1 MNNFLKL
8 INVLLAALKPEDKE
22 KYEKIQ
28 LDAETIFKVKSR
40 YDHLFGKDDRVY
52 IEDERLNNVSLSISA
67 EHIKNIKNINNLFLE
82 HKYDYKILSKTDYL
96 AGKATKNGSTD
107 SIKTAR
113 NSESIEKLLTNIIN
127 NVIKNEYE
135 PFLEEREFYIKDK
148 EVLNIINDNELK
160 ISQKIFK
167 MYDYY
172 FDIDLANI
180 KNIKPS
186 NYRLQEI
193 VVKLY
198 YPMKYRSLYSMRPS
212 LKNNNLSVVIS
223 RKAEDIAG
231 MSTDRR
237 WTSCMRLP
245 GYGDEN
251 GGLYNDILYY
261 DVKLGT
267 LVAYLI
273 KKDDRNI
280 ENPLARIA
288 IKPLFNLD
296 DDIADILDALDI
308 QSIEYL
314 NKDNLKAIEDFK
326 KKEIT
331 IFLRP
336 EENIYSDGSLST
348 EIKTNFK
355 RIVNDFCEK
364 NNKNVEGMYFLNRRL
379 YNDSAK
385 ESEITL
391 KNKNHKEYINNLITN
406 LKYNYEI
413 LNDSSINL
421 EKSLLEWYFYN
432 NKDINNWF
440 FKALKDNNIK
450 YISLIDYKRL
460 KASFLKNANVE
471 DKKLD
476 LILDVCENCN
486 FKNVEYITIYEESRN
501 CTFDTCTIIC
511 GKYKNCTFINCE
523 FSQNI
528 DVFSEKY
535 KDFVRCA
542 VNTEQFLQAEK
553 YSSSLEDLRNTIKK
567 KLLK

>member
-1 MNNFLKL
+1 
-8 INVLLAALKPEDKE
+8 
-22 KYEKIQ
+22 
-28 LDAETIFKVKSR
+28 
-40 YDHLFGKDDRVY
+40 
-52 IEDERLNNVSLSISA
+52 
-67 EHIKNIKNINNLFLE
+67 
-82 HKYDYKILSKTDYL
+82 
-96 AGKATKNGSTD
+96 
-107 SIKTAR
+107 
-113 NSESIEKLLTNIIN
+113 
-127 NVIKNEYE
+127 
-135 PFLEEREFYIKDK
+135 
-148 EVLNIINDNELK
+148 
-160 ISQKIFK
+160 
-167 MYDYY
+167 
-172 FDIDLANI
+172 
-180 KNIKPS
+180 
-186 NYRLQEI
+186 
-193 VVKLY
+193 
-198 YPMKYRSLYSMRPS
+198 
-212 LKNNNLSVVIS
+212 
-223 RKAEDIAG
+223 

-245 GYGDEN
+245 GYGDKN

-296 DDIADILDALDI
+296 DDIDDILDALDI

-406 LKYNYEI
+406 LKYNDEI
-413 LNDSSINL
+413 LNDFSINL
-421 EKSLLEWYFYN
+421 EKSLF
-432 NKDINNWF
+432 
-440 FKALKDNNIK
+440 
-450 YISLIDYKRL
+450 RMV
-460 KASFLKNANVE
+460 FL
-471 DKKLD
+471 
-476 LILDVCENCN
+476 
-486 FKNVEYITIYEESRN
+486 
-501 CTFDTCTIIC
+501 
-511 GKYKNCTFINCE
+511 
-523 FSQNI
+523 
-528 DVFSEKY
+528 
-535 KDFVRCA
+535 
-542 VNTEQFLQAEK
+542 
-553 YSSSLEDLRNTIKK
+553 
-567 KLLK
+567 

>member
-1 MNNFLKL
+1 MYRQLNFLIKL
-8 INVLLAALKPEDKE
+8 NSLLAALKKEDKE
-22 KYEKIQ
+22 YYEKIHEKAKVKQ
-28 LDAETIFKVKSR
+28 KYNHIFGSDDRLFIEDDRLKNFQIVDLQPLVLKNETIDYADDIGFLNEMLVDKIFDDEVKKYVISSS
-40 YDHLFGKDDRVY
+40 DY
-52 IEDERLNNVSLSISA
+52 IAGYFVEIDNNNNPTGRKIKFNSVVDKIL
-67 EHIKNIKNINNLFLE
+67 KNIDLRIN
-82 HKYDYKILSKTDYL
+82 DI
-96 AGKATKNGSTD
+96 D
-107 SIKTAR
+107 SSID
-113 NSESIEKLLTNIIN
+113 NDVLSESSEQYLISELLSYKKYKEK
-127 NVIKNEYE
+127 VEKIKKNFISYR
-135 PFLEEREFYIKDK
+135 PTKAISDKDFYI
-148 EVLNIINDNELK
+148 
-160 ISQKIFK
+160 
-167 MYDYY
+167 
-172 FDIDLANI
+172 
-180 KNIKPS
+180 
-186 NYRLQEI
+186 
-193 VVKLY
+193 
-198 YPMKYRSLYSMRPS
+198 
-212 LKNNNLSVVIS
+212 VIS
-223 RKAEDIAG
+223 RAAEDIAG

-245 GYGDEN
+245 GYGDKN
-251 GGLYNDILYY
+251 GGLYNDRLYY

-273 KKDDRNI
+273 TKDDRNI

-308 QSIEYL
+308 QSTEYL
-314 NKDNLKAIEDFK
+314 SKDNLKAIKDFK
-326 KKEIT
+326 KKKIT
-331 IFLRP
+331 VFLRP

-385 ESEITL
+385 ESEFTL

-406 LKYNYEI
+406 LKDNDEI
-413 LNDSSINL
+413 LNDFSINL

-450 YISLIDYKRL
+450 YISLIDYKGL

-471 DKKLD
+471 DKKLN

-486 FKNVEYITIYEESRN
+486 FKNVKYITIYEESRN
-501 CTFDTCTIIC
+501 CTFETCTIIC
-511 GKYKNCTFINCE
+511 GKYKNCSFINCE

-553 YSSSLEDLRNTIKK
+553 YSSSLEDLRNTIKR